1 MNGNAHPIIEYSPI
15 MNNGIWPPIGK
26 QWSEEAIQRYI
37 AVMALR
43 ADLVFHGDANGSHK
57 GAIGGNKMKLAGAR
71 KGWPDL
77 CFVLMGRIVWIE
89 LKTLGG
95 LDANG
100 KRVAGGKVSDE
111 QFALHG
117 RMANM
122 GCEVYVVKA
131 LDGPDGWVKVAGILN
146 GVSGE

>member
-1 MNGNAHPIIEYSPI
+1 M
-15 MNNGIWPPIGK
+15 IWPPIGE
-26 QWSEEAIQRYI
+26 QWPEEYIQMYI
-37 AVMALR
+37 ACEALR
-43 ADLVFHGDANGSHK
+43 ADLIFHGDANGSHK

-77 CFVLMGRIVWIE
+77 VFILDRRIVWIE
-89 LKTLGG
+89 LKKLGG

-122 GCEVYVVKA
+122 GCEVHVVKA
-131 LDGPDGWVKVAGILN
+131 LDGPDGWAKVANIL
-146 GVSGE
+146 GVSIGRK